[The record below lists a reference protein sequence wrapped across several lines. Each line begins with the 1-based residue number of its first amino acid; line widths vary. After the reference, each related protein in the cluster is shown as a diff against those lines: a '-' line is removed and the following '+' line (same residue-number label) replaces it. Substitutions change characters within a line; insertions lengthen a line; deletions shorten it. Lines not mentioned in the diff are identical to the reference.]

1 MSEIDKHYK
10 SWSRGLDEKF
20 ATEGHAPLDACTRLV
35 QDKFV
40 DIAFKPKFQIVRD
53 AKYFAIGSCFA
64 RNIEAALMKHGNR
77 VLSME
82 LDLPHEVKDW
92 VFHFENEV
100 LTKFTPHSME
110 VELKRAFSDVP
121 IDTGFI
127 ELNPPQV
134 WNPQLHRGRQ
144 ASYEVQC
151 QAAGSV
157 RTTVRKIADADVV
170 FITLGLTETWWDKET
185 ETPLNDAPVDWRY
198 AKRTGRFEFRNSNY
212 DACRASVENMIE
224 TIRSNSNVEDPKI
237 ILTVS
242 PVPLLRTFSEM
253 DIIVANSYS
262 KSVLRGVADEMYRK
276 YDFVDYFPSYE
287 MVTFTPRNLAW
298 RHDQRHV
305 QSELVWSITGRFREA
320 YVDGAE

>member
-1 MSEIDKHYK
+1 MDKHYQT
-10 SWSRGLDEKF
+10 WSRGLDEKF
-20 ATEGHAPLDACTRLV
+20 AHEGHAPHDAATRLV
-35 QDKFV
+35 QDDYV
-40 DIAFKPKFQIVRD
+40 DISFSPRFKIPSD

-64 RNIEAALMKHGNR
+64 RNIEAALKKDGNR
-77 VLSME
+77 ILSME
-82 LDLPHEVKDW
+82 LEVPEEIRSW
-92 VFHFENEV
+92 IFHFENEL

-110 VELKRAFSDVP
+110 VELERAFTDVP

-151 QAAGSV
+151 NIAEAV
-157 RTTVRKIADADVV
+157 RTTVRKIADADVI

-198 AKRTGRFEFRNSNY
+198 AKRTGRFEFRNSTYEDCKN
-212 DACRASVENMIE
+212 SVERMLDII
-224 TIRSNSNVEDPKI
+224 TKHSNVPSPKV

-253 DIIVANSYS
+253 DIVVANSYS
-262 KSVLRGVADEMYRK
+262 KSVLRGVADEMRRK

-287 MVTFTPRNLAW
+287 MVNFTPRHLAW

-305 QSELVWSITGRFREA
+305 QQEMVWSITGRFRDA
-320 YVDGAE
+320 YVEQD